1 MKEEKKLPINKP
13 TKLFY
18 SKHEFSDIT
27 GLSLSSVNRLLY
39 KHHEEP
45 PFNRIRKLGRRVLIP
60 FSVIEDLYGEKLS
73 GMEIS
78 NG

>member
-1 MKEEKKLPINKP
+1 MKEEKNLPIDKP

-18 SKHEFSDIT
+18 SLREFANIT
-27 GLSLSSVNRLLY
+27 GLSLSSVNRLSY

-60 FSVIEDLYGEKLS
+60 LSVIEDLYGKKLS